1 MFLKAFESIVVGI
14 DFSTYS
20 QTVVKQA
27 LRLAELWE
35 AKLVLVH
42 AFNEPVSVKGNYY
55 FPPMKQMSQS
65 DYIEQI
71 KDYYDLKKNNI
82 EFVVKC
88 DAPHRLLRVV
98 AKKQKRPLI
107 MIGYKGQGRLTE
119 FLFGSTAQNL
129 ISTSNYPV
137 WIQRGKKVV
146 DPNRILIPHD
156 LSRESSRSLD
166 LVKKLELLRPLK
178 YEVFFVRQRP
188 YAVLDYPLYASLEHE
203 QLLDVQ
209 KKTQDLLAK
218 YPKLPFTST
227 KGDVTEKIV
236 QKTKQFDMV
245 LLTHHNPENY
255 YSSTETVRL
264 MRRVEVPL
272 LVS

>member
-98 AKKQKRPLI
+98 AKKQKRPL
-107 MIGYKGQGRLTE
+107 
-119 FLFGSTAQNL
+119 
-129 ISTSNYPV
+129 
-137 WIQRGKKVV
+137 
-146 DPNRILIPHD
+146 
-156 LSRESSRSLD
+156 
-166 LVKKLELLRPLK
+166 
-178 YEVFFVRQRP
+178 
-188 YAVLDYPLYASLEHE
+188 
-203 QLLDVQ
+203 
-209 KKTQDLLAK
+209 
-218 YPKLPFTST
+218 
-227 KGDVTEKIV
+227 
-236 QKTKQFDMV
+236 MV
-245 LLTHHNPENY
+245 LLPDRIADDE
-255 YSSTETVRL
+255 L
-264 MRRVEVPL
+264 KIRRVQDYSLNNPDEYKAD
-272 LVS
+272 